1 MLVGIYNDPYRK
13 FNKFLERYEKILDYN
28 NINHIW
34 LESSQI
40 DFWEKIRTLDLFIF
54 RWGVSD
60 SSHQIADSIIP
71 IIEKELRIKCL
82 PDYITSWPYENKIK
96 EYYLLKQHGF
106 PIIDT
111 YIFWDKIVALAWLE
125 TAKFPMIF
133 KLKGGA
139 GSKNVILIRKKRQ
152 AVKFLNKMFG
162 KGLIPRVID
171 RNKINIKREI
181 RHLGGN
187 LLRKI
192 KGEEILPLWQLQKNY
207 ILFQKYLPDNKYDTR
222 ITVIGDRAFGF
233 RRFNRKGDFRASGSG
248 RIDYDVEKVDKR
260 CIEIAFSVSKKMHFQ
275 TMAYD
280 FLFAL
285 DDEPQ
290 FSEISY
296 TYLDTAI
303 YNCPGYWDS
312 NLNWHDGHFWP
323 QHCQLV
329 DALSLPYLKQPN
341 LAF

>member
-1 MLVGIYNDPYRK
+1 MLVGIHKDSYGK

-28 NINHIW
+28 NIDHIR
-34 LESSQI
+34 LESSQL
-40 DFWEKIRTLDLFIF
+40 DFWEKVRTLDLFIF

-82 PDYITSWPYENKIK
+82 PDYITSWPYEDKIK

-111 YIFWDKIVALAWLE
+111 YIFWDKIVALTWLE
-125 TAKFPMIF
+125 TAKFPMVF
-133 KLKGGA
+133 KLKRGA
-139 GSKNVILIRKKRQ
+139 GSKNVILVKNKKQ
-152 AVKFLNKMFG
+152 AKRIVNKMFG
-162 KGLIPRVID
+162 SGICPR
-171 RNKINIKREI
+171 NIYRHKFDLMKEI

-187 LLRKI
+187 IFRKYR
-192 KGEEILPLWQLQKNY
+192 GQDVSSLWQKQKNY
-207 ILFQKYLPDNKYDTR
+207 VLFQKFLPNNKYDTR

-233 RRFNRKGDFRASGSG
+233 RRFNREDDFCASGSG
-248 RIDYDVEKVDKR
+248 KIDYDVEKVDKR
-260 CIEIAFSVSKKMHFQ
+260 CIEIAFSVSEEMHFQ

-280 FLFAL
+280 FLFTP
-285 DDEPQ
+285 DGKPQ

-296 TYLDTAI
+296 TYLDAAI
-303 YNCPGYWDS
+303 YNCPGYWNS

-323 QHCQLV
+323 QYCQLK
-329 DALSLPYLKQPN
+329 DALNLPDLKQPHMET
-341 LAF
+341 